1 MALGVAETAPA
12 FDRRHHP
19 LPTGPLAGATIA
31 FDLDGAL
38 VDSAP
43 DLIGVLNV
51 ILADHGHPALPM
63 DSARWVVGH
72 GARAMLGRG
81 FAAVGETLEE
91 ARMDALFERFIE
103 LYRGRIAAE
112 SLPFPGCV
120 AALDA
125 LAADGATF
133 VVCTNKRTDLAIAL
147 LDALGLSPRFGAIIG
162 PDVAGAAKPDARH
175 LLHALA
181 AVGGSAARAVM
192 VGDAATDVGVARNA
206 GVPSIAL
213 SFGYSD
219 VPPEELGADLLIHH
233 FDELPAAARRL
244 LGA

>member
-1 MALGVAETAPA
+1 LT
-12 FDRRHHP
+12 
-19 LPTGPLAGATIA
+19 GATIA

-43 DLIGVLNV
+43 DLVGALNI
-51 ILADHGHPALPM
+51 ILDEHGHPALPM
-63 DSARWVVGH
+63 DAARFVVGH

-81 FAAVGETLEE
+81 FAAVGETLAE
-91 ARMDALFERFIE
+91 ARMDALFERFID
-103 LYRGRIAAE
+103 LYRARIAAE
-112 SLPFPGCV
+112 TRPFPGCV

-133 VVCTNKRTDLAIAL
+133 VVCTNKRTDLAVAL
-147 LDALGLSPRFGAIIG
+147 LDALELSPRFAAIVG
-162 PDVAGAAKPDARH
+162 PDLAGAAKPDARH
-175 LLHALA
+175 LLYALA
-181 AVGGSAARAVM
+181 AAGGSRDRAIM
-192 VGDAATDVGVARNA
+192 VGDAATDIGAARNA

-219 VPPEELGADLLIHH
+219 VPPEDLGADVLIHH

-244 LGA
+244 LAR